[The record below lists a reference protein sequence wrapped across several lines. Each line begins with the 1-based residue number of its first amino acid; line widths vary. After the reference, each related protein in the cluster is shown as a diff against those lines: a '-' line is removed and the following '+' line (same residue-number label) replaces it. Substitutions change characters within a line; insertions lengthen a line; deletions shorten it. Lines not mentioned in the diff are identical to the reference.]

1 MEESKYGRQTISQRA
16 IRRVISGVM
25 AITLAIAILV
35 IANTPASAQVECL
48 GVCEA
53 QLAACIRNQGNGS
66 SLTSASCA
74 ETYEACVDACLGQ
87 YAGILD

>member
-1 MEESKYGRQTISQRA
+1 MENPKNGRPTISQRA
-16 IRRVISGVM
+16 IRRLMSRLM
-25 AITLAIAILV
+25 AITLAIAFLA

-53 QLAACIRNQGNGS
+53 QLAACIRNQGNGG

-87 YAGILD
+87 YAAIFD

>member
-1 MEESKYGRQTISQRA
+1 MEESKDGRQNISQRA
-16 IRRVISGVM
+16 IRLLMSGLL
-25 AITLAIAILV
+25 AITLAIAFLV

-53 QLAACIRNQGNGS
+53 QLAACIRNQDNGS
-66 SLTSASCA
+66 FLTSASCG

-87 YAGILD
+87 YAGILG